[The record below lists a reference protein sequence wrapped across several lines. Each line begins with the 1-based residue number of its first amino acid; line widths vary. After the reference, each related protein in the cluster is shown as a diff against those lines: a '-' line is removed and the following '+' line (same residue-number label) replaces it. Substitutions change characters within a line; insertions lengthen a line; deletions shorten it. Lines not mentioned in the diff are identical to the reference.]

1 MCVSNPFFLKG
12 RELSHLRH
20 HRGEAAGGGGAA
32 DQQQRQPQPISQHSN
47 ILFHHGI
54 KGVN

>member
-12 RELSHLRH
+12 RELPHLPH
-20 HRGEAAGGGGAA
+20 HRGEAAAGGAA
-32 DQQQRQPQPISQHSN
+32 DQQQHQPQPISQHSN

>member
-1 MCVSNPFFLKG
+1 MSNPFFLKG

-20 HRGEAAGGGGAA
+20 QRGEAAAGGAA

-47 ILFHHGI
+47 ILFHPGI